1 LSVNLQFPKPPVGQE
16 DQEELYLEV
25 GQAVG
30 ATYYASYKKDTMN
43 AAMLGQAYLQSLL
56 AFLALPIS
64 QIRFEPIAR
73 SSQVPVKPGKIR
85 AVLRKVISKFNL
97 SPKYGGIDFNQI
109 SVNHTGKMVNVQFD
123 PLELDELMQGGFEG
137 FNPVITKII
146 AISSPFQL
154 LEANKV

>member
-1 LSVNLQFPKPPVGQE
+1 MTSVVT
-16 DQEELYLEV
+16 V
-25 GQAVG
+25 
-30 ATYYASYKKDTMN
+30 
-43 AAMLGQAYLQSLL
+43 
-56 AFLALPIS
+56 
-64 QIRFEPIAR
+64 
-73 SSQVPVKPGKIR
+73 
-85 AVLRKVISKFNL
+85 
-97 SPKYGGIDFNQI
+97 GIDFNQI